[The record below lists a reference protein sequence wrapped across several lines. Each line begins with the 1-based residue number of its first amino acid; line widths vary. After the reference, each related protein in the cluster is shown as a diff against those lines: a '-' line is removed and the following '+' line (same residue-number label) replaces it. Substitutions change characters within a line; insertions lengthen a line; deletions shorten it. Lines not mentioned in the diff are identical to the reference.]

1 MRMLAVVLMA
11 ISVVFA
17 SITVIFL
24 TASVQTAAAEDASNG
39 FDGEWRYQTSCASC
53 HGKNGEGISA
63 FGPALKAN
71 AFVMQ
76 APAPTIIT
84 VIQDGRF
91 NRSKS
96 YPDYSGMPSFYY
108 IRAGEAEALV
118 SYLKGTLQQ

>member
-1 MRMLAVVLMA
+1 MA
-11 ISVVFA
+11 ISAVLA
-17 SITVIFL
+17 SAAITVLPVAI
-24 TASVQTAAAEDASNG
+24 QPAAAEDASNA

-71 AFVMQ
+71 TFVTQ
-76 APAPTIIT
+76 APAAAIIT
-84 VIQDGRF
+84 VIQDGRY
-91 NRSKS
+91 NRSKA

-118 SYLKGTLQQ
+118 EYLKSL

>member
-1 MRMLAVVLMA
+1 MRMLSLTLVA
-11 ISVVFA
+11 ISAVFVTIA
-17 SITVIFL
+17 VTFL
-24 TASVQTAAAEDASNG
+24 TASFQTAAAEDASNA

-53 HGKNGEGISA
+53 HGKNGEGIGA

-76 APAPTIIT
+76 APAPAIIS

-91 NRSKS
+91 NRNKS
-96 YPDYSGMPSFYY
+96 YPDYAGMPSFYY

-118 SYLKGTLQQ
+118 NYLKGGLQQ

>member
-1 MRMLAVVLMA
+1 MRMLSLNLTILAVLASAAVTVL
-11 ISVVFA
+11 
-17 SITVIFL
+17 TV
-24 TASVQTAAAEDASNG
+24 AVQPAVAEDASNA

-71 AFVMQ
+71 TFVMQ
-76 APAPTIIT
+76 APAATIIT
-84 VIQDGRF
+84 VIQDGRY
-91 NRSKS
+91 NRNKS

-118 SYLKGTLQQ
+118 NYLKGGLQQ